1 MKIMVV
7 GSNPSNRSPD
17 NSAFSVHTQSGKII
31 REWFSDIEGVYF
43 FNVLDEP
50 TPNNRHLKISE
61 IRAAL
66 PNLRMQLLDA
76 DRIVAV
82 GNTAAIACERL
93 GLTYFKMWHPS
104 RRCRKKNDPV
114 LLRDQVKKMRDWI
127 AKD

>member
-66 PNLRMQLLDA
+66 PNLRMQLLVP
-76 DRIVAV
+76 I
-82 GNTAAIACERL
+82 E
-93 GLTYFKMWHPS
+93 
-104 RRCRKKNDPV
+104 
-114 LLRDQVKKMRDWI
+114 
-127 AKD
+127 